1 MDEIAKQYDLSKI
14 RTKIQ
19 AYCDKAE
26 RAPNDVQ
33 KKLIQWGVWKE
44 ERNQLI
50 AELITMN
57 LLNEARFA
65 SAFANDHFQFRN
77 WSVKKIELHLKA
89 KGVSARNIQDA
100 LKNLPSNADE
110 QLIQGLLPAL
120 SRKYASKGQWKN
132 RYIAQALIRKGFP
145 PNLIFKIVRD
155 LDDFQQ
161 D

>member
-1 MDEIAKQYDLSKI
+1 MDENAKHIDLSKI
-14 RTKIQ
+14 RSKIQ

-26 RAPNDVQ
+26 RAPSDVQ

-44 ERNQLI
+44 ERNLLL
-50 AELITMN
+50 AELITLN

-89 KGVSARNIQDA
+89 KGVSPRNIQDA
-100 LKNLPSNADE
+100 LKHLPDNADA
-110 QLIQGLLPAL
+110 QLIQAMLPAL
-120 SRKYASKGQWKN
+120 HRKYAAKGRLKD
-132 RYIAQALIRKGFP
+132 RYIAQALLRKGFP
-145 PNLIFKIVRD
+145 STLIFKLVREI
-155 LDDFQQ
+155 DDFQQ